1 MFDALFLQYDDTRV
15 LRRKIGCLPAGRFLI
30 LEPAIWTGCDEME
43 FYREDG
49 TSRIRGIVSWIT
61 DIIVVVALACFTVYA
76 FGNQVVVAGNSM
88 SPLLNPDDIVLM
100 NQIKLDLGKPERFD
114 IVVFKRDDQKMNIKR
129 IIGLPGETVQIQDG
143 RVLINGQVLEEKK
156 IKTEVDGEMVEVEKK
171 IALAGLAENPVVL
184 GEDEYFLLGDNRDS
198 SEDSRFANVGSVK
211 ESQIIG
217 KVWFRIYPAL
227 DMGVI
232 Q

>member
-1 MFDALFLQYDDTRV
+1 
-15 LRRKIGCLPAGRFLI
+15 
-30 LEPAIWTGCDEME
+30 ME
-43 FYREDG
+43 FYREDRA
-49 TSRIRGIVSWIT
+49 SRVRGIASWIT
-61 DIIVVVALACFTVYA
+61 DIIVVVALACYTVYA
-76 FGNQVVVAGNSM
+76 FGNQVVVVGNSM

-114 IVVFKRDDQKMNIKR
+114 VVVFKREDQKMNIKR

-143 RVLINGQVLEEKK
+143 QVLINGQVLEEEKV
-156 IKTEVDGEMVEVEKK
+156 KTEVDGEMVEVEKK

-211 ESQIIG
+211 EAQIIG
-217 KVWFRIYPAL
+217 KVWFRIYPTL
-227 DMGVI
+227 NMGMI
-232 Q
+232 K